1 MEQLGG
7 ALLSRPPHLHG
18 RDVQGKHG
26 SPVGPRE
33 NLPPHMLSLG
43 RCYRRRMPPPS
54 PPTHTNDPP
63 TSAPRRDGGR
73 QDRHE
78 LERRLRGA
86 RVPTAALRVV
96 VEHLLLL
103 ANLAAVGCHAVPRR
117 VVRDAPFAA
126 TAGIPPLLLLLLL
139 RLLLLL
145 LLRLLLPAATTA
157 TTRSTAAV
165 ATSVP
170 TRSAAATANA
180 ATTATATT
188 AATAPT
194 APTATTATTAVAAP
208 TAPTAPPAP
217 TATTRRI
224 GRARRKLLHREHL
237 PDGRALPRQPAV
249 ARGEKLSRVRR
260 ERPLDNRRRRH
271 LTRESCLDVV
281 HPHRLALRLL
291 GAAREGR
298 AHLAGPHPIARHRR
312 R

>member
-1 MEQLGG
+1 
-7 ALLSRPPHLHG
+7 
-18 RDVQGKHG
+18 
-26 SPVGPRE
+26 
-33 NLPPHMLSLG
+33 
-43 RCYRRRMPPPS
+43 
-54 PPTHTNDPP
+54 
-63 TSAPRRDGGR
+63 
-73 QDRHE
+73 
-78 LERRLRGA
+78 LRGA

-170 TRSAAATANA
+170 IRAAAATANA

-188 AATAPT
+188 AATAT
-194 APTATTATTAVAAP
+194 SAPTATTATTATTRSTAAIATSAPTRSTAATATTAPTATIATTAVAAP
-208 TAPTAPPAP
+208 TATTAPTSTP
-217 TATTRRI
+217 ATTRRI

-237 PDGRALPRQPAV
+237 PDGRALPRKPAA

-291 GAAREGR
+291 GAARESR